1 MAKYNPP
8 GVYIV
13 EKDVFSNSIEGIAT
27 SIPVFIGYTQQAA
40 INGKAALNQAIQIA
54 SMNEYE
60 DYFGK
65 GLTTTCTIAPQ
76 SEPKNCDF
84 VANGVGYNIE
94 LTANTVYNLY
104 KSLQLFYANGGGTCY
119 VVSVGG
125 YDAPISATNILNG
138 LNAANNIIGPTMLVV
153 PDAVLLPNANDFA
166 TVCNAMLNQCATL
179 QSLIAIV
186 DVYDGTSPFAPDGTN
201 PAIINFW
208 QLVDTANLSYGAAY
222 FPFLNTT
229 INTASN
235 ISYTQF
241 LNTDLL
247 AQILAPQLSEPFAQL
262 QSQYDTAQL
271 SQYLQNTVPIYQQMV
286 NILLTKINVLPPSAA
301 MAGVYTATDNNKG
314 VWNAPA
320 NVSLASVANP
330 AVPIN
335 DAQQGTI
342 NVPLNGM
349 AINAI
354 RNFVGRGAVVWGAR
368 TLDGN
373 SNDWRYISVRR
384 TIIYIEQSIKLA
396 LQQYVFAAN
405 DSITWAN
412 VNAAISNFLTG
423 LWQQGGLLG
432 DKASDAYTVQVGLGS
447 TMTGQDILNGYMIVN
462 VTLCLI
468 HPAEFIELTFTQ
480 TMQGV

>member
-186 DVYDGTSPFAPDGTN
+186 DVYDGTS
-201 PAIINFW
+201 
-208 QLVDTANLSYGAAY
+208 
-222 FPFLNTT
+222 
-229 INTASN
+229 
-235 ISYTQF
+235 
-241 LNTDLL
+241 
-247 AQILAPQLSEPFAQL
+247 PFAQL